1 MNENEKQKQKVLI
14 DNIYDFLQRN
24 KDEELELKPTEYYN
38 SDDDFS
44 LFNKEVDL
52 EEYKKDYSTEIDK
65 EIYIIAQNINDDLF
79 NLNDQKYLAII
90 SRIDVWGF
98 DLTMEQFILSYY
110 LYIKKDNKL
119 RQFVINHMDK
129 IIKAVKLI
137 MDNRLVKGIKRF
149 EFRNNRN
156 KLNIEKLKKQREQN
170 DQKLKKVKIKEEEEE
185 QQKQKEEQQKQTNIT
200 TNEQEEKIQNQ
211 ILEKLKQQ
219 HAILQKEI

>member
-1 MNENEKQKQKVLI
+1 MKENEKQKQRVLI

-119 RQFVINHMDK
+119 RQFVMNHMDK

-137 MDNRLVKGIKRF
+137 MDNRLVKGINRF

-156 KLNIEKLKKQREQN
+156 KLNIEKLKKQRKQN
-170 DQKLKKVKIKEEEEE
+170 DQKLKNIKIKEEGEEQ
-185 QQKQKEEQQKQTNIT
+185 QQKQKEEQQKQTIT
-200 TNEQEEKIQNQ
+200 TNEEQERIKNQ
-211 ILEKLKQQ
+211 ILQKLKQQ
-219 HAILQKEI
+219 HSVLQKEI